1 MMQLLWLVLL
11 LTHPLS
17 PCFLLSKDGAICQR
31 FVAYLE
37 CTEFNVIK
45 LKKIIFFWS
54 NLTLIGLFK
63 NVLTISLIFGH
74 GECSKLILNTKFW
87 QNSVMKFI
95 KNANINFVTLKMH
108 YLRWCSSWCCAGFF
122 SKLIYCCPILPKP
135 NILSLGVSTISMVC
149 SL

>member
-1 MMQLLWLVLL
+1 MTFNIVWHFRYNMMQLLWLVLL

-87 QNSVMKFI
+87 QKQCDEIHITCKYKFCHTENALPLVMWQLMPCRVF
-95 KNANINFVTLKMH
+95 
-108 YLRWCSSWCCAGFF
+108 
-122 SKLIYCCPILPKP
+122 
-135 NILSLGVSTISMVC
+135 
-149 SL
+149 